1 MSMEDMGILNPINES
16 DLWCL
21 HFCFLDI
28 INHKLND
35 SVAAWTRHPLTTE
48 HNLTPLQLWVQGQFE
63 NASLNQESMMTMVLI
78 GRVQLVLTL
87 NVMTT

>member
-1 MSMEDMGILNPINES
+1 MSMEDMGILIPINES

-21 HFCFLDI
+21 HFCFLDL
-28 INHKLND
+28 INHKLNEW
-35 SVAAWTRHPLTTE
+35 VAAWIRHPLCTE

-78 GRVQLVLTL
+78 GRVQLVLTV
-87 NVMTT
+87 NVMMT